1 MTGIGHNGGPP
12 LELRY
17 YQNEAVDSLFD
28 YFDTHGGTG
37 ADGKP
42 VRANPLVCLPTG
54 TGKSVVIGEFVR
66 RAMQR
71 HPGTR
76 IFMATHVKELIKQN
90 ADKMRQLWPLAP
102 LGVYSAGLGVRDT
115 MQPITFGGVQSCV
128 GKFPMFGRRDLLI
141 IDEAHLVSQ
150 NADTSYLKFIEEL
163 MFGVKGVSPNSPN
176 INPYLKVIG
185 LTATPYRLGLGCM
198 TNGPIFT
205 DIAYNLCTIDGFNRL
220 MAEGFLAPVIPKRT
234 KTELD
239 VSNVGMSKGEFAQNQ
254 LQDAVDKETV
264 TFAAL
269 SEVVEA
275 GFDRRSWLI
284 FASGV
289 EHAEHIAEMLNNVF
303 GISTV
308 CIHSKKTQT
317 QNDEAL
323 ELWQTGKVRAAV
335 NMNSL
340 TTGVDHPACDLI
352 AMMRPTMSPGLWVQ
366 MLGRGTRPFDWF
378 KVKHEDRLRLARFE
392 GFVKTD
398 CLVLDFA
405 GNTRRLGPINDP
417 VVPKQKGKGPP
428 GDAPVRICE
437 ECGTYNHASAR
448 VCIACGAEFT
458 FKEKLSSKASDLAL
472 IRSDLPQVEIYKVDR
487 VVMVVHTSKT
497 SGRDS
502 IKVAYFCGLRT
513 FFEYISVEST
523 VRFFKHKSRDW
534 FRQRY
539 HYQTIQPTWE
549 SDCPNSNAEVLAIA
563 HELRQPQTI
572 NVWVNKQTPEI
583 LGYGF

>member
-1 MTGIGHNGGPP
+1 M
-12 LELRY
+12 ELRY

-28 YFDTHGGTG
+28 YFLTHGGTG
-37 ADGKP
+37 SDGKP
-42 VRANPLVCLPTG
+42 IRANPLICLPTG
-54 TGKSVVIGEFVR
+54 TGKSLVIGEFVR
-66 RAMQR
+66 RAMQM

-90 ADKMRQLWPLAP
+90 ANKMREIWPLAP

-141 IDEAHLVSQ
+141 IDEAHLVSPT
-150 NADTSYLKFIEEL
+150 ADTSYVKFINEL
-163 MFGVKGVSPNSPN
+163 MYGTKGADPNSGN
-176 INPYLKVIG
+176 VNPYLKVIG
-185 LTATPYRLGLGCM
+185 LTATAYRLGLGCM

-205 DIAYNLCTIDGFNRL
+205 DIAYNLCTVDGFNRL
-220 MAEGFLAPVIPKRT
+220 IAEGFLCPLIPKRT
-234 KTELD
+234 ATELD
-239 VSNVGMSKGEFAQNQ
+239 VSNVGMSKGEYAQGE
-254 LQDAVDKETV
+254 LQAAVDQETV
-264 TFAAL
+264 TYAAL
-269 SEVVEA
+269 TELVAA
-275 GFDRRSWLI
+275 GFDRKSWLI

-289 EHAEHIAEMLNNVF
+289 EHAEHIAEMLNNIF
-303 GISTV
+303 GIPTV
-308 CIHSKKTQT
+308 CIHSKKTNAE
-317 QNDEAL
+317 NDKAL
-323 ELWQTGKVRAAV
+323 ADWKSGKARAAV

-352 AMMRPTMSPGLWVQ
+352 GMLRPTMSTGLWVQ
-366 MLGRGTRPFDWF
+366 MLGRGTRPFPD
-378 KVKHEDRLRLARFE
+378 KSN
-392 GFVKTD
+392 

-417 VVPKQKGKGPP
+417 VIPKQKGKGPP
-428 GDAPVRICE
+428 GDAPVKICE
-437 ECGTYNHASAR
+437 VCGTYNHASAR
-448 VCIACGAEFT
+448 VCIACGEEFT
-458 FKEKLSSKASDLAL
+458 FQEKLNRHAAGLEL
-472 IRSDLPQVEIYKVDR
+472 IRSDLPQIETYKVDR
-487 VVMVVHTSKT
+487 VVMVAHTSKN

-513 FFEYISVEST
+513 FFEYISVESN

-539 HYQTIQPTWE
+539 HYQTEQFTWE
-549 SDCPNSNAEVLAIA
+549 SDCPNTNAEVLAIA

-583 LGYGF
+583 MGYGF